1 MFLIFTFRKI
11 LESQKKTVS
20 VGKILVQS
28 QYMRRTKKSHCR
40 CFCVFIDAMTMCLT
54 TGSLWFFLVAGL
66 SLRDQCPYSEF
77 FWSIFSRIQTSDWI
91 LNVFSLNVGK
101 YSPEK
106 LQIRT
111 LFMHYLSGQCRLCKY
126 ISYSCLYCHF

>member
-1 MFLIFTFRKI
+1 MFLQFTFRKI
-11 LESQKKTVS
+11 LESQKKLYLLGKYLFKVS
-20 VGKILVQS
+20 IWDVPKNPIAIV
-28 QYMRRTKKSHCR
+28 
-40 CFCVFIDAMTMCLT
+40 FVFIDAMTMCLT

-91 LNVFSLNVGK
+91 LNVFSQNVGK